1 MARQGATGES
11 MARDHNSLQLDPELA
26 GSDRSLSSAY
36 LGTILPELVA
46 HYGLS
51 LDAVLSR
58 SGLRADLLE
67 RSDVL
72 VPLVDV
78 MRLFLVLLESTG
90 DEGLGFET
98 GRRVKPRAYQVLGY
112 AILSSHTLGGAIERL
127 IRFEKLA
134 GNVGHTLWQ
143 QEGELVRLVWHCPI
157 EGVPRRFIVDAA
169 VTGWVAFARQLGEE
183 DASPSRVCFRHGPPT
198 EPQRYEAFFGCPVHF
213 YADFDGV
220 EFPAERLASPLAGA
234 DPGLNEMMEREARQL
249 LADYDIKANLVN
261 AVRSEIYQLLAD
273 GEPSVDQVAERLGLG
288 ARTLQHRLKQQ
299 GLGFQEVMDGLRR
312 SLAEVF
318 LRDERLSLTDIALL
332 LGFSEQSSFTRA
344 FRRWRGVSPAAWRR
358 DHR

>member
-1 MARQGATGES
+1 MATE
-11 MARDHNSLQLDPELA
+11 DNLQLDPELA

-36 LGTILPELVA
+36 LATVLPELA
-46 HYGLS
+46 EHYGLP
-51 LDAVLSR
+51 LEEILGRA
-58 SGLRADLLE
+58 GLRADLLE
-67 RSDVL
+67 RSDAL

-78 MRLFLVLLESTG
+78 LRLFLVLLERTG

-112 AILSSHTLGGAIERL
+112 VILSSHTLGGAIERL

-134 GNVGHTLWQ
+134 GNLGHTLWQ
-143 QEGELVRLVWHCPI
+143 QEGERVRLTWQCPVQ
-157 EGVPRRFIVDAA
+157 GVPRRYLVEGA

-183 DASPSRVCFRHGPPT
+183 DASPALVSFRHRAPASP
-198 EPQRYEAFFGCPVHF
+198 ERYERFFGCPVHF
-213 YADFDGV
+213 NAEFDGV
-220 EFPAERLASPLAGA
+220 EFPAGRLESPLAGA
-234 DPGLNEMMEREARQL
+234 DPGLNEMMEREAGQL

-261 AVRSEIYQLLAD
+261 AVRSEVYQLLAD
-273 GEPSVDQVAERLGLG
+273 GEPSVDQVAARLGLG

-299 GLGFQEVMDGLRR
+299 GLGFQEVLDGLRR
-312 SLAEVF
+312 SLAELY
-318 LRDERLSLTDIALL
+318 LRDARLSLTDIALL

-358 DHR
+358 DLG